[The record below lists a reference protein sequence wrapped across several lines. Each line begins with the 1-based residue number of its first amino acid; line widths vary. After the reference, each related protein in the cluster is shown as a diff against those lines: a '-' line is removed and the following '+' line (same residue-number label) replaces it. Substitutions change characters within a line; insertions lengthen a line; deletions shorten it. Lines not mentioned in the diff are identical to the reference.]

1 MGWRAASLDDR
12 NAQKRFLVYNAAMM
26 TRCLR
31 FVSALLV
38 VVLAGCGNLPVPLG
52 SMSTTTP
59 TPLPTATSQP
69 TVAPTD
75 TPRPTPP
82 ATATPTLA
90 PTATPTVTPYP
101 LLPTPTLAPLSAN
114 ERQAVFEDVW
124 TLVRDRYVYEDYGG
138 VDWDAVRAEFE
149 PRIARAASESE
160 FYALI
165 EEMIGRLGD
174 DHTRFDTP
182 QEVAEEAAR
191 FDGGVAYAGIGAM
204 IRDLEEGILI
214 TRLAPGGPAE
224 QAGLQPRDLI
234 IAVNGVP
241 VSDTITFGPGGPVSV
256 VRGQPGTPVQL
267 RIIDAAGATRDVT
280 VIRQIIPP
288 DAFPIVEARRVPG
301 TDIGVVL
308 IDTFNVS
315 ALDERVT
322 DAIMSLYQS
331 GPLDGLILDVRTNGG
346 GRLDMLR
353 RTLGLFL
360 DGGTIGSSSGR
371 ERSFSIDV
379 PSGKTLPLLEQM
391 PIVVL
396 TSDET
401 ASAAEMF
408 AAGLQFRGRARVVGT
423 PSAGNTENLI
433 GYDLDDGSR
442 FWLAELVFRLPD
454 GSLLEGR
461 GVQPDRIVEIDW
473 WRYAFEDDPQIH
485 AAVEELQLVGRSND
499 VAEVVE
505 R

>member
-1 MGWRAASLDDR
+1 MI
-12 NAQKRFLVYNAAMM
+12 
-26 TRCLR
+26 RCLR
-31 FVSALLV
+31 SIIVLIV
-38 VVLAGCGNLPVPLG
+38 VVLAGCGNLPVTLRPAPVA
-52 SMSTTTP
+52 TP
-59 TPLPTATSQP
+59 APPPPSTPLPSLT
-69 TVAPTD
+69 PTD
-75 TPRPTPP
+75 TPPPTP
-82 ATATPTLA
+82 TATPTPA

-138 VDWDAVRAEFE
+138 VDWEAVRREFE
-149 PRIARAASESE
+149 PRIARAASEAD

-165 EEMIGRLGD
+165 EEMVGRLGD

-204 IRDLEEGILI
+204 IRELEEGILI

-241 VSDTITFGPGGPVSV
+241 VSDTVTFGPGGPITV

-267 RIIDAAGATRDVT
+267 RIIDTTGAIRDVT
-280 VIRQIIPP
+280 VIRQVIPP
-288 DAFPIVEARRVPG
+288 DAFPTVEARRVPG

-308 IDTFNVS
+308 IDTFNIS

-353 RTLGLFL
+353 RTLGLFI

-371 ERSFSIDV
+371 DRSYSIDV

-391 PIVVL
+391 PIIVL

-408 AAGLQFRGRARVVGT
+408 AAGMQFRGRARVIGT

-454 GSLLEGR
+454 GSLLEGQ
-461 GVQPDRIVEIDW
+461 GVQPDRVVEVDW
-473 WRYAFEDDPQIH
+473 WRYAFENDPQIM
-485 AAVEELQLVGRSND
+485 AAVEELRLASRSNNAAEELN
-499 VAEVVE
+499 VA
-505 R
+505 RGKMTDQ

>member
-1 MGWRAASLDDR
+1 MGIRC
-12 NAQKRFLVYNAAMM
+12 QKGARLRFLVYNEAM
-26 TRCLR
+26 TIRYLR
-31 FVSALLV
+31 LAIVLLIIA
-38 VVLAGCGNLPVPLG
+38 LAGCGALPVTWRPAPVATPA
-52 SMSTTTP
+52 SSPTSTP
-59 TPLPTATSQP
+59 QP
-69 TVAPTD
+69 TLAPTD
-75 TPRPTPP
+75 TPRPTP
-82 ATATPTLA
+82 TPTLTPTPA

-114 ERQAVFEDVW
+114 ERQAIFEDVW
-124 TLVRDRYVYEDYGG
+124 TLVRDRYVYEDFGG
-138 VDWDAVRAEFE
+138 VDWEAVRREFE
-149 PRIARAASESE
+149 PRIARAASAAE
-160 FYALI
+160 FYTLI
-165 EEMIGRLGD
+165 KEMVGRLGD

-204 IRDLEEGILI
+204 IRELPEGILI

-241 VSDTITFGPGGPVSV
+241 VSDTVTFGPGGPVAI

-267 RIIDAAGATRDVT
+267 RIIDNSGAVRDVT
-280 VIRQIIPP
+280 VIRQVIPP

-315 ALDERVT
+315 ALDERVA
-322 DAIMSLYQS
+322 DAIKSLYQS

-379 PSGKTLPLLEQM
+379 PSGRTLPMLEQT

-408 AAGLQFRGRARVVGT
+408 AAGMQFRRRARVIGT

-454 GSLLEGR
+454 GSLLEGK
-461 GVQPDRIVEIDW
+461 GIQPDRVVEVDW
-473 WRYAFEDDPQIH
+473 WRYAFEDDPQIL
-485 AAVEELQLVGRSND
+485 AAVAELRLAARPDARAQTVGQ
-499 VAEVVE
+499 
-505 R
+505 

>member
-1 MGWRAASLDDR
+1 MGIRC
-12 NAQKRFLVYNAAMM
+12 QKGARLRFLVYNEAMM
-26 TRCLR
+26 IRYLR
-31 FVSALLV
+31 LAIVLLIIA
-38 VVLAGCGNLPVPLG
+38 LAGCGALPVTWRP
-52 SMSTTTP
+52 SPVATPASSPTSTP
-59 TPLPTATSQP
+59 QP
-69 TVAPTD
+69 TLAPTD
-75 TPRPTPP
+75 TPRPTP
-82 ATATPTLA
+82 TPTLTPTPA

-114 ERQAVFEDVW
+114 ERQAIFEDVW
-124 TLVRDRYVYEDYGG
+124 TLVRDRYVYEDFGG
-138 VDWDAVRAEFE
+138 VDWEAVRREFE
-149 PRIARAASESE
+149 PRIARAASAVE
-160 FYALI
+160 FYTLI
-165 EEMIGRLGD
+165 KEMVGQLGD

-204 IRDLEEGILI
+204 IRELPEGILI

-241 VSDTITFGPGGPVSV
+241 VSDTVTFGPGGPVAI

-267 RIIDAAGATRDVT
+267 RIIDNSGAVRDVT
-280 VIRQIIPP
+280 VIRQVIPP

-301 TDIGVVL
+301 TDVGVVL

-315 ALDERVT
+315 ALDERVA
-322 DAIMSLYQS
+322 DAIRSLYQS

-379 PSGKTLPLLEQM
+379 PSGRTLPMLEQT

-408 AAGLQFRGRARVVGT
+408 AAGMQFRRRARVIGT

-454 GSLLEGR
+454 GSLLEGK
-461 GVQPDRIVEIDW
+461 GVQPDRVVEVDW
-473 WRYAFEDDPQIH
+473 WRYAFEDDPQIL
-485 AAVEELQLVGRSND
+485 AAVEELRLVARPDARAQTVGQ
-499 VAEVVE
+499 
-505 R
+505 

>member
-1 MGWRAASLDDR
+1 MLNRR
-12 NAQKRFLVYNAAMM
+12 PQTPVLVYNDGMM
-26 TRCLR
+26 NRCLR
-31 FVSALLV
+31 FILVLFV
-38 VVLAGCGNLPVPLG
+38 VVLAGCGNLPVTLRPAPVAT
-52 SMSTTTP
+52 SAPPPTFTPSPTATP
-59 TPLPTATSQP
+59 TETPRPAPTATS
-69 TVAPTD
+69 T
-75 TPRPTPP
+75 PTP
-82 ATATPTLA
+82 A

-101 LLPTPTLAPLSAN
+101 LLPTPTLAPLSADA
-114 ERQAVFEDVW
+114 RQAIFEDVW
-124 TLVRDRYVYEDYGG
+124 TLVRDQYVYEDYGG
-138 VDWDAVRAEFE
+138 VDWDAVRREFE
-149 PRIARAASESE
+149 PRIAGAASEEE

-165 EEMIGRLGD
+165 EEMVGLLGD

-204 IRDLEEGILI
+204 IRELEEGILI

-241 VSDTITFGPGGPVSV
+241 VSDTVTFGPGGPVTV

-267 RIIDAAGATRDVT
+267 RIIDNSGATRDVT
-280 VIRQIIPP
+280 IIRQVIPP
-288 DAFPIVEARRVPG
+288 DAFPTVEARRVPG
-301 TDIGVVL
+301 TDVGVVL

-322 DAIMSLYQS
+322 DAITSLYQS

-371 ERSFSIDV
+371 DRTFSIDV
-379 PSGKTLPLLEQM
+379 PSGKTLPLLEQV

-396 TSDET
+396 TGNET

-408 AAGLQFRGRARVVGT
+408 AAGMQMRGRARVVGT

-454 GSLLEGR
+454 GSLLEGT
-461 GVQPDRIVEIDW
+461 GVQPDRVVEVEW
-473 WRYAFEDDPQIH
+473 WRYSFEEDPQIQ
-485 AAVEELQLVGRSND
+485 AAVEEVYLAGR
-499 VAEVVE
+499 VE
-505 R
+505 RANVER

>member
-1 MGWRAASLDDR
+1 
-12 NAQKRFLVYNAAMM
+12 M
-26 TRCLR
+26 TRSLH
-31 FVSALLV
+31 FIIVLLV
-38 VVLAGCGNLPVPLG
+38 VALAGCGNLPVTFRPPPVA
-52 SMSTTTP
+52 TP
-59 TPLPTATSQP
+59 VPPPTSTPLPTLT
-69 TVAPTD
+69 PTD
-75 TPRPTPP
+75 TPRPTP
-82 ATATPTLA
+82 TATPTPTPA

-101 LLPTPTLAPLSAN
+101 ILPTPTLAPLTAG
-114 ERQAVFEDVW
+114 ERQSVFEDVW

-138 VDWDAVRAEFE
+138 VDWDAVRKEFE
-149 PRIARAASESE
+149 PRIARAASEAE

-165 EEMIGRLGD
+165 EEMVGRLGD

-204 IRDLEEGILI
+204 IRELEEGILI

-241 VSDTITFGPGGPVSV
+241 VSDTDAFGPGGPITV

-267 RIIDAAGATRDVT
+267 QIIDNRGAVRDVT
-280 VIRQIIPP
+280 VIRQVIPP

-308 IDTFNVS
+308 IDTFNIS
-315 ALDERVT
+315 ALDERVA
-322 DAIMSLYQS
+322 DAIRSLYQS

-379 PSGKTLPLLEQM
+379 PSGRTLPMLAQT

-408 AAGLQFRGRARVVGT
+408 AAGMQFRGRAQVIGT

-442 FWLAELVFRLPD
+442 FWLAELIFRLPD
-454 GSLLEGR
+454 GSILEGQ
-461 GVQPDRIVEIDW
+461 GVQPDRVVEVEW
-473 WRYAFEDDPQIH
+473 WRYAFEDDPQIQ
-485 AAVEELQLVGRSND
+485 AAVEELQLAGRSND
-499 VAEVVE
+499 AAEVVE

>member
-1 MGWRAASLDDR
+1 M
-12 NAQKRFLVYNAAMM
+12 RFLVYNKAMM
-26 TRCLR
+26 IRCLR
-31 FVSALLV
+31 YVIVTLI
-38 VVLAGCGNLPVPLG
+38 VVLAGCGNLPTALPLLP
-52 SMSTTTP
+52 SATPAPPPASTP
-59 TPLPTATSQP
+59 P

-75 TPRPTPP
+75 TPRPTP
-82 ATATPTLA
+82 TATSTPTPV

-101 LLPTPTLAPLSAN
+101 LLPTPTLAPLSAD
-114 ERQAVFEDVW
+114 ERRAIFEDVW

-138 VDWDAVRAEFE
+138 VDWDAVRKEFE
-149 PRIARAASESE
+149 PRIARAASETE

-165 EEMIGRLGD
+165 EEMVGRLGD

-204 IRDLEEGILI
+204 IRELPEGILI
-214 TRLAPGGPAE
+214 TRLAPNGPAE

-234 IAVNGVP
+234 VAVNGVP
-241 VSDTITFGPGGPVSV
+241 VSDTVTFGPGGPITV

-267 RIIDAAGATRDVT
+267 SVRNSAGAVRQVT
-280 VIRQIIPP
+280 VIRQVIPP
-288 DAFPIVEARRVPG
+288 DAFPIVEARRLPG
-301 TDIGVVL
+301 SDIGVVL

-315 ALDERVT
+315 ALDERVS
-322 DAIMSLYQS
+322 DAVMSLYTS
-331 GPLDGLILDVRTNGG
+331 GPLDGLILDVRMNGG

-371 ERSFSIDV
+371 DRSFSIDV
-379 PSGKTLPLLEQM
+379 PSGKMLPLLEQT
-391 PIVVL
+391 PIIVL

-408 AAGLQFRGRARVVGT
+408 AAGLQFRGRARIVGT

-442 FWLAELVFRLPD
+442 FWVAELVFRLPD
-454 GSLLEGR
+454 GSLLEGT
-461 GVQPDRIVEIDW
+461 GVQPDRVVDVEW
-473 WRYAFEDDPQIH
+473 WRYAFEDDPQIL
-485 AAVEELQLVGRSND
+485 AAVEELRLANRSRYAAD
-499 VAEVVE
+499 AVE

>member
-1 MGWRAASLDDR
+1 MNR
-12 NAQKRFLVYNAAMM
+12 
-26 TRCLR
+26 LR
-31 FVSALLV
+31 FIIVPLV
-38 VVLAGCGNLPVPLG
+38 IIALAGCGNLPVTLRPAPVA
-52 SMSTTTP
+52 TP
-59 TPLPTATSQP
+59 APPPTSTPLPTLT
-69 TVAPTD
+69 PTD
-75 TPRPTPP
+75 TPRPTL
-82 ATATPTLA
+82 TATPTPTPTPA

-114 ERQAVFEDVW
+114 ERQAIFEDVW

-138 VDWDAVRAEFE
+138 VDWEAVRKEFE
-149 PRIARAASESE
+149 PRIARAASEAE

-165 EEMIGRLGD
+165 EEMVGRLGD
-174 DHTRFDTP
+174 NHTRFDTP

-191 FDGGVAYAGIGAM
+191 FDGEWAYAGIGA
-204 IRDLEEGILI
+204 IVRELPEGILI

-241 VSDTITFGPGGPVSV
+241 VSDTVTLGPGGPVAV

-267 RIIDAAGATRDVT
+267 RIIDNTGAIRDVT
-280 VIRQIIPP
+280 VIRQVIPP
-288 DAFPIVEARRVPG
+288 NAFPTVEARRVPG
-301 TDIGVVL
+301 TDVGVVL

-315 ALDERVT
+315 SLDERVT
-322 DAIMSLYQS
+322 DAIRSLYQS

-346 GRLDMLR
+346 GRLDMLQ

-371 ERSFSIDV
+371 DRSYSIDV
-379 PSGKTLPLLEQM
+379 PSGKTLPLLEQT

-408 AAGLQFRGRARVVGT
+408 AAGMQFRGRARVVGT

-454 GSLLEGR
+454 GSLLEGK
-461 GVQPDRIVEIDW
+461 GVQPDRIVEVDW
-473 WRYAFEDDPQIH
+473 WRYPFEEDPQIRV
-485 AAVEELQLVGRSND
+485 AVEELRLAGRSRYAAEMVGR
-499 VAEVVE
+499 
-505 R
+505 